1 MGGWKLSDSQHIL
14 KAKERICW
22 WPGYGMCGKGGHEVR
37 PPVLRCL
44 LKLLLGP
51 QTPAGHP
58 PRD

>member
-1 MGGWKLSDSQHIL
+1 MSDSQHIL

-37 PPVLRCL
+37 LPVLRCL